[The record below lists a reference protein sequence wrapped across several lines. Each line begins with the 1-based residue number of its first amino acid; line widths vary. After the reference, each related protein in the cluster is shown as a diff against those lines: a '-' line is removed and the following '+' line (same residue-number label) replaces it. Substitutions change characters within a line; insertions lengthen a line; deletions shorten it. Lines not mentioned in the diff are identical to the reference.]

1 VGLSPGGVFDD
12 ILNNSYVGASGTIT
26 TSASEAKVGG
36 SALSGRQAL
45 IIFNK
50 GNSTVYYGPSG
61 VTANTGIPIIRDQTL
76 FLAVGDKVSVFLV
89 TANGTAT
96 VIIQEFA

>member
-12 ILNNSYVGASGTIT
+12 ILNSNYVGASGTIT

-45 IIFNK
+45 LIHNK
-50 GNSTVYYGPSG
+50 GGNTVFYGPSG
-61 VTANTGIPIIRDQTL
+61 VTANTGIPILRDQTL
-76 FLAVGDKVSVFLV
+76 ILAVGDKVSVFLI
-89 TANGTAT
+89 TANGTST